1 MAISWFLGF
10 LKWNLDWIA
19 GLCSVHGKQN
29 WWTPRWYFEGKSSNA
44 CFCSQWKVRVNS
56 IFSFFFNSHYLRKVI
71 FSFHFGNVS
80 TALSKPK
87 LLIFILTDM
96 VSEDLQPSSLMNRL
110 PKFLVIFFSISFSN
124 FSMFKLVLAHYASNV
139 AWLVSCWNLTRNAR
153 SGFCFPQ
160 Y

>member
-1 MAISWFLGF
+1 MYMGSKTGEHPDDI
-10 LKWNLDWIA
+10 LKENHQMLA
-19 GLCSVHGKQN
+19 SVHSG
-29 WWTPRWYFEGKSSNA
+29 RSE
-44 CFCSQWKVRVNS
+44 S
-56 IFSFFFNSHYLRKVI
+56 IAFFHFFFNSHYLRKVI

-110 PKFLVIFFSISFSN
+110 PKFLVIFFSN

-139 AWLVSCWNLTRNAR
+139 A
-153 SGFCFPQ
+153 
-160 Y
+160 